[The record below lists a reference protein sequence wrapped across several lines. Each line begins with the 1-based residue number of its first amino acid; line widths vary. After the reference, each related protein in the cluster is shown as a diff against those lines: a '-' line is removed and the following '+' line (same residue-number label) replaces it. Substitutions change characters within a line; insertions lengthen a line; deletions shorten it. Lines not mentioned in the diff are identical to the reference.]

1 MSGAAGSPSGGR
13 RSPHRATSFCLT
25 LLLLVA
31 LGTPASAQTG
41 ASALQGLNAAIAEL
55 TAKVSPSVVQVLVTG
70 FRVGDV
76 GNGGGVAVHRARGSG
91 SGAIVDANGY
101 IVTNAHVVEGAE
113 QIRVLLHVP
122 SGGASPLSALSGDQG
137 RAIPAQLVGVARDTD
152 LALLKIDRKGLVPLP
167 MADYDTVRQGELV
180 FAFGSPEGLRDS
192 VSMGVVSTT
201 ARQLEADSPSVYIQ
215 TDAPINPGNSGGP
228 LVNTRGELVGLNSF
242 LISPSGG
249 GQGLGFA
256 IPSAVVAATYQQLR
270 TYGHPNRGSVGIQ
283 VQGVT
288 PALAEGLH
296 LERMTGVVVSDV
308 QPDSPADRAGVS
320 VRDIILTVNDRPI
333 DSVPLLTL
341 AVAPLQPG
349 ESVTLELLRGAQRVR
364 VPLTVG
370 ESPNPLDRLSQRGN
384 PESAVPALGVV
395 GVDVDDRVRTLL
407 PHLRVPDGV
416 LVTDR
421 WAGADAEPVLVAGDV
436 IHSLD
441 IHKVSS
447 LATLQVLTEG
457 LAPHSEVVLQIER
470 EGRLQFVVLTIP

>member
-25 LLLLVA
+25 LLLLVV

-55 TAKVSPSVVQVLVTG
+55 TAKV
-70 FRVGDV
+70 
-76 GNGGGVAVHRARGSG
+76 
-91 SGAIVDANGY
+91 
-101 IVTNAHVVEGAE
+101 
-113 QIRVLLHVP
+113 
-122 SGGASPLSALSGDQG
+122 
-137 RAIPAQLVGVARDTD
+137 
-152 LALLKIDRKGLVPLP
+152 
-167 MADYDTVRQGELV
+167 
-180 FAFGSPEGLRDS
+180 
-192 VSMGVVSTT
+192 
-201 ARQLEADSPSVYIQ
+201 SPSVYIQ

-296 LERMTGVVVSDV
+296 LERMTGAVVSDV

-333 DSVPLLTL
+333 DSVP
-341 AVAPLQPG
+341 
-349 ESVTLELLRGAQRVR
+349 
-364 VPLTVG
+364 
-370 ESPNPLDRLSQRGN
+370 
-384 PESAVPALGVV
+384 
-395 GVDVDDRVRTLL
+395 
-407 PHLRVPDGV
+407 
-416 LVTDR
+416 
-421 WAGADAEPVLVAGDV
+421 
-436 IHSLD
+436 
-441 IHKVSS
+441 
-447 LATLQVLTEG
+447 
-457 LAPHSEVVLQIER
+457 
-470 EGRLQFVVLTIP
+470 F